1 MKYKFDV
8 LVILNDESS
17 KAALPVIHN
26 QLAHAE
32 HIGKIFIGNTNLDS
46 LQVIA
51 SDMEQQKPIA
61 VKYTKSKTASG
72 RRVIHGV
79 QAAERPVILGLKDA
93 EFNVLM
99 DSPNPVVVIGTPK
112 ELNEQKTREL
122 ITRMQRPDRA
132 VVECIYTKY
141 TAPSLN
147 TANSMEAMYTNLLF
161 TLEYLATLQVAIHD
175 KQAAQLTMYKYQHEA
190 GPTGIDSVTRLDTNL
205 PKSTNYRAINRALDA
220 VTIGIKD
227 NRHKR
232 KVITPVIQT
241 YSTSEPFVKDV
252 GVFVDNIVIV
262 PQQLLPKLEATKWY
276 VLNKPRLF
284 VIVITPENARQVT
297 DLMVDSPRVPTKTVG
312 GRISHFFTGAAD
324 AVFGSES
331 SRRRRRTQKQLQSK
345 LRRTL
350 KARPLHIV
358 TQDMQNLIQRD
369 LNVAKT
375 ANKAIKQKYLALIE
389 AGGARSALSDASKTL
404 KTINT
409 AVMAGVTLSPVEL
422 RKLEIART
430 LTQNVNKY
438 IQEAQME
445 YAEKVKAFNLGM
457 EKALAKLETELS
469 AAQKSTNQATQSL
482 QEHEIAHGTNNALTK
497 REVDLRLEAIAT
509 ESDSAIDD
517 MLKSLINGTNDSING
532 ILEIFDVQSI
542 RNTRMDNRKTFKK
555 EAHALALEATAK
567 VNSILKDKYN
577 AAHTKQAVSEYHATL
592 NKFMTEHN
600 LTYNHID
607 ELKTEITAVEEFLK
621 QKIPKVGLLRRPDPA
636 VVAEHERQQQRSAKL
651 ATELAFENYKI
662 TIYKYII
669 DAFVVLT
676 NVIMDV
682 NEKLTDRL
690 SGLPDRQSK
699 IEELNREL
707 QAVLEIQVA
716 RKGKKDARNL
726 AVRLEASAQRRK
738 AQLEAGNLSESPNQA
753 KLKQAAN
760 NAKAKI
766 PELTPV
772 DKQTLMLNNM
782 QRLAKNITKAENKL
796 GSLSRKRRAAKWYQ
810 IGEKR
815 TLKRQH
821 AAKRAELLSLK
832 RQQASIRRRQ
842 KEQVL

>member
-17 KAALPVIHN
+17 KIALSVIHK
-26 QLAHAE
+26 QLANAE
-32 HIGKIFIGNTNLDS
+32 HIGKIFIGNTRLDT

-51 SDMEQQKPIA
+51 GDMEQQKPIA
-61 VKYTKSKTASG
+61 VKYTKSKSASG

-99 DSPNPVVVIGTPK
+99 DSPNPVVVIGTPE
-112 ELNEQKTREL
+112 ELAVTETREL
-122 ITRMQRPDRA
+122 ITRMQRPDRP

-141 TAPSLN
+141 IAPISN
-147 TANSMEAMYTNLLF
+147 AANSMEVTYINLLF
-161 TLEYLATLQVAIHD
+161 TLEYLAMLQVTIHD
-175 KQAAQLTMYKYQHEA
+175 KHKAQLTMYKYQHESGLA
-190 GPTGIDSVTRLDTNL
+190 NVTRLDTNL

-232 KVITPVIQT
+232 NVITPVIQT
-241 YSTSEPFVKDV
+241 YSTSAPFIKDV

-262 PQQLLPKLEATKWY
+262 PQQLLPKLEDAKWY
-276 VLNKPRLF
+276 ELAKPRLF

-312 GRISHFFTGAAD
+312 GRISHFFTGAAE

-350 KARPLHIV
+350 KAGPLRVPPV
-358 TQDMQNLIQRD
+358 TQDMQNLIQHD
-369 LNVAKT
+369 LNVAKS
-375 ANKAIKQKYLALIE
+375 ANKVTKQKYLALIE
-389 AGGARSALSDASKTL
+389 AGGARAALSDASNTL

-409 AVMAGVTLSPVEL
+409 AVRAGIVLSPAEL

-438 IQEAQME
+438 IQEAQLE
-445 YAEKVKAFNLGM
+445 YAAKVKEFNLGM

-469 AAQKSTNQATQSL
+469 TAQKSTNQATQNL
-482 QEHEIAHGTNNALTK
+482 HEHQRTHGTNNALTK
-497 REVDLRLEAIAT
+497 REVDIRLEAIAT
-509 ESDSAIDD
+509 ESEDAIDA

-532 ILEIFDVQSI
+532 ILEKFEVQSI
-542 RNTRMDNRKTFKK
+542 RNNRLNNKKTFNKDIY
-555 EAHALALEATAK
+555 ALAMEATAK
-567 VNSILKDKYN
+567 VNAILHDKYN
-577 AAHTKQAVSEYHATL
+577 AKHTDNAVKEYHDTL
-592 NKFMTEHN
+592 RKFNALRE
-600 LTYNHID
+600 LTKTRI
-607 ELKTEITAVEEFLK
+607 TEINDEIRGIDNVLS
-621 QKIPKVGLLRRPDPA
+621 QKVKTNIFGVKDKGQ
-636 VVAEHERQQQRSAKL
+636 VAEHARL
-651 ATELAFENYKI
+651 AAHKVALASDLAFENYKQTMFRHI
-662 TIYKYII
+662 T
-669 DAFVVLT
+669 DAFLVLT
-676 NVIMDV
+676 NVIMDI
-682 NEKLTDRL
+682 NAKLVDRL
-690 SGLPDRQSK
+690 AGLPDRQSK
-699 IEELNREL
+699 LEELNREL
-707 QAVLEIQVA
+707 QAVLEIQGA

-738 AQLEAGNLSESPNQA
+738 AQLEAGNLSESPSQA

-782 QRLAKNITKAENKL
+782 TRIASNISKAENKL
-796 GSLSRKRRAAKWYQ
+796 GSLSRKRRDTKWYQ
-810 IGEKR
+810 IGQKR
-815 TLKRQH
+815 TLKQLQ
-821 AAKRAELLSLK
+821 AAKRAELSSLK